1 MEKVKMMNEEAKE
14 KTLATKQ
21 AQVSEYVVDKRV
33 ERMAQLT
40 QDRAELKQKYLSLI
54 PDADGEMRQ
63 EYKRLYDEYG
73 RLIHLEAKRL
83 AFDE

>member
-1 MEKVKMMNEEAKE
+1 MMNEEE

-21 AQVSEYVVDKRV
+21 AQVSEYVVNKRV

-73 RLIHLEAKRL
+73 RLIRLEAKRL
-83 AFDE
+83 AFGE

>member
-1 MEKVKMMNEEAKE
+1 MNKE
-14 KTLATKQ
+14 KIGPQKEP
-21 AQVSEYVVDKRV
+21 VPEHVIDKRV
-33 ERMAQLT
+33 ERMAQLA

-73 RLIHLEAKRL
+73 RLIRLEAKRL
-83 AFDE
+83 AFGE

>member
-1 MEKVKMMNEEAKE
+1 MMNEEAKE

-73 RLIHLEAKRL
+73 RLIYLEAKRL
-83 AFDE
+83 AFGE

>member
-1 MEKVKMMNEEAKE
+1 MMNEEE

-21 AQVSEYVVDKRV
+21 AQVREYVVNKCV
-33 ERMAQLT
+33 ERMAQLA

-73 RLIHLEAKRL
+73 RLIRLEAKRL
-83 AFDE
+83 AFGE

>member
-1 MEKVKMMNEEAKE
+1 MDEKE

-33 ERMAQLT
+33 ERMAQLA

-73 RLIHLEAKRL
+73 RLLYLEAKRL
-83 AFDE
+83 AFGE